1 MCNEIHFQFQD
12 HKGAFRKTK
21 KDNET
26 NKYFDKYYYKEK
38 ETMIMGLVPNVRNN
52 HAIQWF

>member
-12 HKGAFRKTK
+12 HKEAFRKTK